1 MMITQEIHQ
10 VLSDYADRYD
20 DLLQKAQ
27 SAFFKK
33 EDPYTLGE
41 SRSPVQEF
49 INAAGYEEV
58 IGNYRIPD
66 GIEYGEMQDYIC
78 VLDQARAA
86 KEVSDGE
93 YMDKIE
99 SLWTAL
105 ADLNPHLEEVAIQSH
120 ERNEGKR
127 EGIIVYKKRAAIIGI
142 EDGFNIKDINRFLDE
157 TVGVQASFNA
167 RSKDQ
172 AMMKQMH
179 TMVQNRVGERIGW
192 RPSFETLNFIFDTA
206 LGRNPSSDAM
216 HPGQTQKNG
225 QDNQPV
231 FKRKTRKDLG
241 M

>member
-1 MMITQEIHQ
+1 MTITQEIHQ

-20 DLLQKAQ
+20 DLLEKAQ

-33 EDPYTLGE
+33 ADPYKLGE

-49 INAAGYEEV
+49 INEAGYEEV
-58 IGNYRIPD
+58 MGDYRIPD
-66 GIEYGEMQDYIC
+66 GIAYGEMQDYIC
-78 VLDQARAA
+78 LLDRARGV
-86 KEVSDGE
+86 KEIDDAE

-105 ADLNPHLEEVAIQSH
+105 ADLNPHLEDVAIQSSERH
-120 ERNEGKR
+120 ERKR
-127 EGIIVYKKRAAIIGI
+127 EGILVSKKRAALIGI
-142 EDGFNIKDINRFLDE
+142 DDGFNIKDINRFLDE

-172 AMMKQMH
+172 AMMLEMH
-179 TMVQNRVGERIGW
+179 TMVQNRVGERIAW
-192 RPSFETLNFIFDTA
+192 RPSFETLNFIFDKA
-206 LGRNPSSDAM
+206 LGRNPSPEAM

-231 FKRKTRKDLG
+231 FKRKTRQDLG